1 MTIWTRGFWMATGE
15 RVIRTVAGALIA
27 LVTVA
32 GFSPRTA
39 DWVDIFITAGLAAF
53 VSLLF
58 AILSNT
64 ATKSGPAL
72 TESEQ
77 VIPPLPQPETGLEYR
92 PERAM
97 PERALNDDDTP
108 NA

>member
-1 MTIWTRGFWMATGE
+1 MVRTI
-15 RVIRTVAGALIA
+15 AGALIA

-58 AILSNT
+58 AILSNGVG
-64 ATKSGPAL
+64 KSGPAL
-72 TESEQ
+72 TESEK
-77 VIPPLPQPETGLEYR
+77 VVPPLPQPETGLEYI
-92 PERAM
+92 
-97 PERALNDDDTP
+97 PERALNEDDKK
-108 NA
+108 

>member
-1 MTIWTRGFWMATGE
+1 VTIWTRGFWKATSE

-39 DWVDIFITAGLAAF
+39 DWLDIAATVGLAAL

-58 AILSNT
+58 AILSNGVG
-64 ATKSGPAL
+64 KSGPAL

-77 VIPPLPQPETGLEYR
+77 VIPPLPQPETGLEYI
-92 PERAM
+92 
-97 PERALNDDDTP
+97 PERALNDDDKQ
-108 NA
+108 